1 MTTTTDI
8 RTDRERLI
16 QLADHYVAALGARA
30 PERLNVA
37 PGLKVTENTQ
47 SVALGAG
54 LWRTCRSVSPG
65 GHYFVDPEAGQVAYW
80 GVLEEL
86 RGTAIFGV
94 RLQAAGRSIAAI
106 ETVVVRGGDVF
117 VPEVVLAEFPEMHAI
132 VPVDERV
139 SRAELIAGASAYF
152 DGIELSDGDRIPMRA
167 NTRRLVNGV
176 GDTSVDPG
184 GLEEDRMYLSM
195 DVSPQITAGHY
206 SYIEAIRDRRFPIV
220 DEERGLCH
228 TVIVFD
234 HPGDLPQPN
243 GKLPFGSPNSMI
255 IFEAFKMTREGIGE
269 VWAIGTSVPY
279 GTRSGWN

>member
-1 MTTTTDI
+1 MTTDVL
-8 RTDRERLI
+8 TDRTRLI
-16 QLADHYVAALGARA
+16 QLADRYLEALAARE
-30 PERLNVA
+30 PERLLVA

-54 LWRTCRSVSPG
+54 LWRTCRSIRPG
-65 GHYFVDPEAGQVAYW
+65 GQYFVDEAAGQVAYW

-86 RGTAIFGV
+86 RGTGIFGV

-117 VPEVVLAEFPEMHAI
+117 EPEVVLADAPGLHE
-132 VPVDERV
+132 VVDPSQRV
-139 SRAELIAGASAYF
+139 SRAELVAGASAYF
-152 DGIELSDGDRIPMRA
+152 DAIELVDGDRVPMRA

-176 GDTSVDPG
+176 GDTSVDPE
-184 GLEEDRMYLSM
+184 GLDENRMYLTM

-220 DEERGLCH
+220 DEERGLIH
-228 TVIVFD
+228 TVVVFD
-234 HPGDLPQPN
+234 HPGDIPQPN

-269 VWAIGTSVPY
+269 VWAIGTSVPF
-279 GTRSGWN
+279 GSGSGWN

>member
-1 MTTTTDI
+1 MTTDAQ
-8 RTDRERLI
+8 TDRTRLI
-16 QLADHYVAALGARA
+16 ELADRYVAALAARE
-30 PERLNVA
+30 PERLTVA

-47 SVALGAG
+47 AVALGAG
-54 LWRTCRSVSPG
+54 LWRTCRSVRPDG
-65 GHYFVDPEAGQVAYW
+65 QYFVDAQAGQVAYW

-94 RLQAAGRSIAAI
+94 RLQAAGRSIVEV

-117 VPEVVLAEFPEMHAI
+117 EPDVVIADAPHLHEI
-132 VPVDERV
+132 VDPAQRV
-139 SRAELIAGASAYF
+139 SRAELVAGASAYF
-152 DGIELSDGDRIPMRA
+152 DGIELVDGDRIPMRA

-176 GDTSVDPG
+176 GDTSVDPD
-184 GLEEDRMYLSM
+184 GLGEDRMYLTL

-206 SYIEAIRDRRFPIV
+206 GYIEAIRDRRFPIV

-228 TVIVFD
+228 TVVVFD
-234 HPGDLPQPN
+234 HPGDIPQPN

-255 IFEAFKMTREGIGE
+255 IFEAFTMTREGIGE
-269 VWAIGTSVPY
+269 VWAIGTSVPF

>member
-1 MTTTTDI
+1 MITEVQ
-8 RTDRERLI
+8 TDRTRLI
-16 QLADHYVAALGARA
+16 ELGDSYVAALAARE
-30 PERLNVA
+30 PGRLNVA

-47 SVALGAG
+47 RVSLGSG
-54 LWRTCRSVSPG
+54 LWRTCRSVRAG
-65 GHYFVDPEAGQVAYW
+65 GHYFVDTAVGQVAYW

-117 VPEVVLAEFPEMHAI
+117 EPEVVLAEAPHMHEI
-132 VPVDERV
+132 VDPSQRV
-139 SRAELIAGASAYF
+139 SRAELVAGASAYF
-152 DGIELSDGDRIPMRA
+152 DGIELVDGDRIPMRA

-176 GDTSVDPG
+176 GDTSVDAD
-184 GLEEDRMYLSM
+184 GLDENKMYLTL

-206 SYIEAIRDRRFPIV
+206 SYIEAIRDRRFPIL

-228 TVIVFD
+228 TVVVFD
-234 HPGDLPQPN
+234 HPGDIPQPN
-243 GKLPFGSPNSMI
+243 GTLPFGAPNSMI

-269 VWAIGTSVPY
+269 VWAIGTSVPF
-279 GTRSGWN
+279 GTSSGWN

>member
-1 MTTTTDI
+1 MTTDVQ
-8 RTDRERLI
+8 TDRTRLM
-16 QLADHYVAALGARA
+16 QLADRYVEALAAREPG
-30 PERLNVA
+30 RLNVA

-54 LWRTCRSVSPG
+54 LWRTCRSVRAG
-65 GHYFVDPEAGQVAYW
+65 GHYFVDTAAGQVAYW

-86 RGTAIFGV
+86 RGPAIFGV
-94 RLQAAGRSIAAI
+94 RLQTAGRSIAGI

-117 VPEVVLAEFPEMHAI
+117 EPEVVLADAPLMHE
-132 VPVDERV
+132 VVDPSERV
-139 SRAELIAGASAYF
+139 SRAELVAGASAYF
-152 DGIELSDGDRIPMRA
+152 DAIELVDGDRVPMRA
-167 NTRRLVNGV
+167 HTRRLVNGV
-176 GDTSVDPG
+176 GDTSVDAD
-184 GLEEDRMYLSM
+184 GLEEDEMYLSM

-228 TVIVFD
+228 TVVVFD

-255 IFEAFKMTREGIGE
+255 IFEAFKMTRAGIGE

-279 GTRSGWN
+279 GTRSGWS

>member
-1 MTTTTDI
+1 MITDV
-8 RTDRERLI
+8 RTDRTRLI
-16 QLADHYVAALGARA
+16 ELADRYVAALGARE
-30 PERLNVA
+30 PERLDVA

-47 SVALGAG
+47 AVALGTG
-54 LWRTCRSVSPG
+54 LWRTCRSVRPG
-65 GHYFVDPEAGQVAYW
+65 GQYFVDTAAGQVAYW

-117 VPEVVLAEFPEMHAI
+117 EPEVILADAPHMHEI
-132 VPVDERV
+132 VDPSQRV
-139 SRAELIAGASAYF
+139 SRAELVAGASAYF
-152 DGIELSDGDRIPMRA
+152 DGIELVDGDRIPMRA

-176 GDTSVDPG
+176 ADTSRDPD
-184 GLEEDRMYLSM
+184 GLDENEMYLTL

-228 TVIVFD
+228 TVVVFD

-243 GKLPFGSPNSMI
+243 GKLPFGAPNSMI
-255 IFEAFKMTREGIGE
+255 IFEAFKMTRAGIGE
-269 VWAIGTSVPY
+269 VWAIGTSVPF

>member
-1 MTTTTDI
+1 MTTDVL
-8 RTDRERLI
+8 TDRTRLI
-16 QLADHYVAALGARA
+16 QLADRYLEALAARE
-30 PERLNVA
+30 PERLLVA

-54 LWRTCRSVSPG
+54 LWRTCRSIRPG
-65 GHYFVDPEAGQVAYW
+65 GQYFVDEAAGQVAYW

-86 RGTAIFGV
+86 RGTGIFGV

-117 VPEVVLAEFPEMHAI
+117 EPEVVLADAPGLHEVVEPSQ
-132 VPVDERV
+132 RV
-139 SRAELIAGASAYF
+139 SRAELVAGASAYF
-152 DGIELSDGDRIPMRA
+152 DAIELVDGDRVPMRA

-176 GDTSVDPG
+176 GDTSVDPE
-184 GLEEDRMYLSM
+184 GLDENRMYLTM

-220 DEERGLCH
+220 DEERGLIH
-228 TVIVFD
+228 TVVVFD
-234 HPGDLPQPN
+234 HPGDIPQPN

-269 VWAIGTSVPY
+269 VWAIGTSVPF
-279 GTRSGWN
+279 GSGSGWN

>member
-1 MTTTTDI
+1 MTTDVQ
-8 RTDRERLI
+8 TDRARLI
-16 QLADHYVAALGARA
+16 QLADRYVEALGARE

-54 LWRTCRSVSPG
+54 LWRTCRSVRPG
-65 GHYFVDPEAGQVAYW
+65 GHYFVDITAGQIAYW

-117 VPEVVLAEFPEMHAI
+117 EPEVVSADAPHMHE
-132 VPVDERV
+132 VVDPSRRV
-139 SRAELIAGASAYF
+139 SRAELVAGAAAYF
-152 DGIELSDGDRIPMRA
+152 DGSELVDGDRIPMRA

-176 GDTSVDPG
+176 GDTSRDPD
-184 GLEEDRMYLSM
+184 GLDEDEMYLTL

-228 TVIVFD
+228 TVVVFD

-255 IFEAFKMTREGIGE
+255 IFEAFKMTRDGIGE
-269 VWAIGTSVPY
+269 VWAIGTSVPF